1 MGVAGCGKSSLA
13 GAVASLTGLT
23 LIEGDDFH
31 SLSSVAKM
39 RAGIPL
45 SDADRVPWLAKLG
58 AELTRHR
65 GGAILACSAL
75 KHDYRVQL
83 RDAVPDLK
91 FVFLEIDRDTALIR
105 VAARRECHSFP
116 ASLLDS
122 QFAAL
127 EDPTNEPGV
136 LTLRA
141 AQDPAA
147 LSTAVLAWM
156 TGRG

>member
-31 SLSSVAKM
+31 SPDSVAKM
-39 RAGIPL
+39 RAGMAL
-45 SDADRVPWLAKLG
+45 TDGDRVPWLARLG
-58 AELTRHR
+58 AELTRHP

-75 KHDYRVQL
+75 KRGYRQQL
-83 RDAVPDLK
+83 REAVPDLK
-91 FVFLEIDRDTALIR
+91 FVFLEIERDTALTR
-105 VAARRECHSFP
+105 VAARGDGHPFP
-116 ASLLDS
+116 ASLVDS

-127 EDPTNEPGV
+127 EPPTGEPGV

-141 AQDPAA
+141 TQELSA
-147 LSTAVLAWM
+147 LSTAVFGWM
-156 TGRG
+156 TGQG